1 MKIKG
6 TPGTAKIGDIE
17 LMPVESLEMK
27 TPGFTEPI
35 PEWDGTITGNLG
47 VGSGAKI
54 GDIYKFRFDDKEGEG
69 VVETINKDTGVVI
82 LRASGPVREV
92 KI

>member
-1 MKIKG
+1 MKIVG
-6 TPGTAKIGDIE
+6 TPGTIKVGGIE

-54 GDIYKFRFDDKEGEG
+54 GDIYKFRSDDKEGEG
-69 VVETINKDTGVVI
+69 VVETINKGTEVVTI
-82 LRASGPVREV
+82 RVSGPLREV
-92 KI
+92 K